1 MIWTAYSCLY
11 IMVYHKNQLKGIMLN
26 RTEMPKY
33 NLKPLQLWLGLNVKV
48 TYVCD
53 RELIFQVSKMA
64 CSTRSAG
71 VKIPLRFWSLD
82 GARLECHQ
90 KYFNT
95 KNSKGYVSIQL
106 LFHIEI
112 PCTNWVFTMVKFGQI
127 CHFWEVLKPLFF
139 LRPVQ
144 SHLNGLFKVNCWII
158 K

>member
-1 MIWTAYSCLY
+1 
-11 IMVYHKNQLKGIMLN
+11 
-26 RTEMPKY
+26 
-33 NLKPLQLWLGLNVKV
+33 
-48 TYVCD
+48 
-53 RELIFQVSKMA
+53 MA

-112 PCTNWVFTMVKFGQI
+112 PSTNWVFTMVKLAPKIVDRLHQVFAILVCKKCLQ
-127 CHFWEVLKPLFF
+127 
-139 LRPVQ
+139 
-144 SHLNGLFKVNCWII
+144 
-158 K
+158 